1 MKDNLRQK
9 GKNDLGDKKTS
20 TDSLQ
25 TESNDP
31 GTNEP
36 RRSFLKK
43 AAMGGI
49 SLAALPHLS
58 VEDTVSHL
66 TSNIQ
71 RNSNPSELK
80 ITDMRIAEVT
90 GVMFRTPIIRLYTN
104 QGIVG
109 HGDVRDG
116 AAREYALMLKHLLLG
131 ENPTH
136 IERLF
141 KKIRQFGF
149 HARQGGGVS
158 GVEMALCDLAGK
170 AYGVPVHMMLGGKY
184 RDKVRLYSDT
194 TTSRDPQEFA
204 RRLKARADQG
214 YSVLKMDVGIGLLRD
229 MPGTVVNPEWAS
241 FNPWRFDHR
250 QTSMIAHPFKHIQIT
265 DKGVD
270 RLMEYIAAA
279 REAVGWEIPIGVDHW
294 GHVGVEECIRLNRA
308 AEPYRL
314 AYSEDSIPWHF
325 FDDWKR
331 ITESSTTP
339 TLTGEDIY
347 CLEGGFKEIIDKRTV
362 NIIHPDP
369 NTAGGCF
376 ETKRIGDYAGRHG
389 IGFMHHHAAGPVSFL
404 GCVHSAAATENFF
417 CLEHHAVDSPEWED
431 LVSGIS
437 KPLVENGYVTVPDT
451 PGLGVELNDELLKK
465 YLVPGT
471 TLFGPTEE
479 WNQIRS
485 GHRLWS

>member
-1 MKDNLRQK
+1 MKKFIKQMTETDRK
-9 GKNDLGDKKTS
+9 DKKTY

-25 TESNDP
+25 SEINNP
-31 GTNEP
+31 GTNED

-43 AAMGGI
+43 AALGGI
-49 SLAALPHLS
+49 SLAALPNLS

-66 TSNIQ
+66 ASNVQ
-71 RNSNPSELK
+71 RNSKPSELK
-80 ITDMRIAEVT
+80 ITDLRIAEVT
-90 GVMFRTPIIRLYTN
+90 GVMFRTPIIRIYTN

-141 KKIRQFGF
+141 KKIKQFGF
-149 HARQGGGVS
+149 HARQAGGVC

-170 AYGVPVHMMLGGKY
+170 AYGVPVHMLLGGKY

-194 TTSRDPQEFA
+194 DTSRDPKEFA
-204 RRLKARADQG
+204 ARLKARADQG

-229 MPGTVVNPEWAS
+229 IPGTVVNAEWSS

-250 QTSMIAHPFKHIQIT
+250 QTSRIEHPHKHIQIT
-265 DKGVD
+265 DKGID
-270 RLMEYIAAA
+270 RMMEYIAAA
-279 REAVGWEIPIGVDHW
+279 RDAVGWEIPLGVDHW

-308 AEPYRL
+308 AERYRL
-314 AYSEDSIPWHF
+314 AYSEDSIPWHL

-331 ITESSTTP
+331 LTDSSTTP

-347 CLEGGFKEIIDKRTV
+347 CLEGGFKEIIDRRTV

-369 NTAGGCF
+369 NTSGGCF
-376 ETKRIGDYAGRHG
+376 ETKRIGDYAGAHG

-404 GCVHSAAATENFF
+404 GAVHSAAATENFF
-417 CLEHHAVDSPEWED
+417 CLEHHAVDSPDWEN
-431 LVSGIS
+431 LVSGIT
-437 KPLVENGYVTVPDT
+437 KPIVQNGYVTVPDT
-451 PGLGVELNDELLKK
+451 PGLGVELKDELLKK
-465 YLVPGT
+465 YLVKGT
-471 TLFGPTEE
+471 TLFGPTDE
-479 WNQIRS
+479 WNEIRS
-485 GHRLWS
+485 NHRLWS